1 MTSEKPVMKDQGEPA
16 EQRIDFGSRLAI
28 GVSLGLIF
36 GLMMDNLAMGLVG
49 GMLLATLTNAYA
61 EMKQGKKHGGTAVA
75 ISVAALIF
83 LVVMWVVW
91 G

>member
-1 MTSEKPVMKDQGEPA
+1 MTSEKPLVKGQDESA
-16 EQRIDFGSRLAI
+16 EQRIDFGSRLAL

-61 EMKQGKKHGGTAVA
+61 EMKQGKKHGGTALA
-75 ISVAALIF
+75 ISIAALIF
-83 LVVMWVVW
+83 LAVMWVVW